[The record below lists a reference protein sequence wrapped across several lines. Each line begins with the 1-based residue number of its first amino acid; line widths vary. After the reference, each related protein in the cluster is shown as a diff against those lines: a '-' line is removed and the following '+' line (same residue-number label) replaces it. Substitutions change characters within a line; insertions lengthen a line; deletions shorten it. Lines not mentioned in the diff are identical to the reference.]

1 MIMVNFNAFLQAY
14 RTTRSLKYGGYFIT
28 MIPFFSILIYNGFIN
43 SPWDLLYILP
53 LVPAFAGGF
62 MSNAIGDAD
71 KDPESKNPVTQG
83 VISKKFLITC
93 VGLSSLLS
101 IEFSLLIYTSTA
113 SLVLLILIFVL
124 FLVYS
129 NFKLRLKESLLG
141 PVVASLGFF
150 VLPSVILMSEF
161 NYFSL
166 GTITLL
172 IGLFIVYYAHEIKHT
187 IIEYEL
193 DLSFDCSTFAVKT
206 GKTNANIIEY
216 VSLFIGYLFLLA
228 SIYYLLPNS
237 YMISAYQLPVF
248 YVLLVFIIFFSL
260 SLFFTVFYGF
270 KTNFDQKDDV
280 IYNTL
285 PYIATRTCFITIGLF
300 LLNLP
305 LLVILFVIWILFTD
319 KYL

>member
-1 MIMVNFNAFLQAY
+1 MVNFNAFIMAY

-28 MIPFFSILIYNGFIN
+28 MIPFFAILIHNGFMN

-62 MSNAIGDAD
+62 ICNAIGDAD
-71 KDPESKNPVTQG
+71 KDPKSKNPVTQG
-83 VISKKFLITC
+83 VITKKFLITC
-93 VGLSSLLS
+93 VTLLYLLS
-101 IEFSLLIYTSTA
+101 IEFMALIYTSTA
-113 SLVLLILIFVL
+113 SMLFLILIL
-124 FLVYS
+124 ILSLVYS
-129 NFKLRLKESLLG
+129 NFKWRLKESLLG
-141 PVVASLGFF
+141 PMVASFGFF

-172 IGLFIVYYAHEIKHT
+172 ISLFIIYYAHEIKHT

-193 DLSFDCSTFAVKT
+193 DLSFDCKTFAVRT
-206 GKTNANIIEY
+206 GKTIANIIEY
-216 VSLFIGYLFLLA
+216 ISLFIGFLFFLA

-237 YMISAYQLPVF
+237 YMIPTYQLPIF
-248 YVLLVFIIFFSL
+248 YLILVFIIFFGL
-260 SLFFTVFYGF
+260 SLFFTVLYGF
-270 KTNFDQKDDV
+270 KTKFDQKEDV
-280 IYNTL
+280 IYNML
-285 PYIATRTCFITIGLF
+285 PYIASRTCYITIGLF